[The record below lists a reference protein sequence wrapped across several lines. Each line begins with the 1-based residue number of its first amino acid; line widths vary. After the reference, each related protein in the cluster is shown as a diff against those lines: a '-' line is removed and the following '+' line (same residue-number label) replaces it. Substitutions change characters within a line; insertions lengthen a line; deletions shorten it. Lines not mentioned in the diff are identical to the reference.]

1 LSVRRPRPDEDFE
14 AAFDRLFPRAERLA
28 RRILG
33 DDAAAED
40 VAAESLA
47 RLCLHW
53 PRLRV
58 QPYLDGWVL
67 RVAAN
72 LAIDATRR
80 RPHELPAAATS
91 TSDDAVALRLALI
104 AALQH
109 LARRQREV
117 IALRYL
123 SDLSEAEVAA
133 ALGIS
138 EGSVKTHT
146 SRGLAALRARLGDD
160 EEVPVALRS

>member
-1 LSVRRPRPDEDFE
+1 MRRPRPDEAFE

-28 RRILG
+28 HRILG
-33 DDAAAED
+33 DASAAED
-40 VAAESLA
+40 VAAEALA

-53 PRLRV
+53 PRLRDTD
-58 QPYLDGWVL
+58 YIDGWVL

-72 LAIDATRR
+72 AAIDLTRQR
-80 RPHELPAAATS
+80 TYQAAAVEVR
-91 TSDDAVALRLALI
+91 SDDDSVALRLALV

-123 SDLSEAEVAA
+123 SDLSETEVART
-133 ALGIS
+133 LGIT

-160 EEVPVALRS
+160 EEVPVALRA

>member
-1 LSVRRPRPDEDFE
+1 MTRPRPDDDFE

-33 DDAAAED
+33 DETAAED
-40 VAAESLA
+40 VAAEALA

-53 PRLRV
+53 SRLRDV
-58 QPYLDGWVL
+58 EYIDGWVL

-72 LAIDATRR
+72 AAIDLTRKRAYRATIVDVQ
-80 RPHELPAAATS
+80 S
-91 TSDDAVALRLALI
+91 DDDAVALRLALT
-104 AALQH
+104 AALRH

-133 ALGIS
+133 TLGITA
-138 EGSVKTHT
+138 GSVKTHT

-160 EEVPVALRS
+160 EEVPVALRT

>member
-1 LSVRRPRPDEDFE
+1 VARPRQDDGFE

-28 RRILG
+28 RRIVG
-33 DDAAAED
+33 EDAAAED
-40 VAAESLA
+40 IAAEALA
-47 RLCLHW
+47 RLCLRW
-53 PRLRV
+53 SRLRDAD
-58 QPYLDGWVL
+58 YLDGWVL
-67 RVAAN
+67 RVSAN

-80 RPHELPAAATS
+80 RSPAVALAALPAA
-91 TSDDAVALRLALI
+91 DDAVALRLALV
-104 AALQH
+104 AALRH
-109 LARRQREV
+109 LSRRQREV

-138 EGSVKTHT
+138 QGSVKTHT
-146 SRGLAALRARLGDD
+146 SRGLAALRDRLGDD